1 VSNNCKTEAA
11 MATPELPPELWSLIL
26 SFLDTTSLV
35 RVTTAYP
42 WLRFLARSLR
52 QEFYTGAELCVVGEL
67 CNLTQLCVGLYDR
80 VTEDCLAGVFS
91 QLYHLTQVTINTD
104 GGCLTDTALLS
115 LLNNNPNLVSLN
127 LENCDSL
134 TSDSLATLPVHC
146 TQLSTLKLCWARRI
160 TDSCVNTILSG
171 CARLCQLTLYSC
183 HNITNVNTDSC
194 TMLTKLS
201 ITNCSQLGHVN
212 TGVNNARLTS
222 VILTGSKQLSDQTVC
237 QLAKNC
243 QDITELRLSFCS
255 DLTDL
260 SITILAENCQ
270 KLSVLNLQGCP
281 QVTSASVNKLNKVC
295 QVFRW

>member
-1 VSNNCKTEAA
+1 VSDNCQPEAV

-42 WLRFLARSLR
+42 WLRFLARSLK
-52 QEFYTGAELCVVGEL
+52 QDFYTGPELCVVGDL
-67 CNLTQLCVGLYDR
+67 CNLTQLCAGLYDR
-80 VTEDCLAGVFS
+80 VTEDSLAGVFS
-91 QLYHLTQVTINTD
+91 HLYHLTQVTISTD

-134 TSDSLATLPVHC
+134 TTDSLATLPLHC

-183 HNITNVNTDSC
+183 HNITNVTIDSC
-194 TMLTKLS
+194 EMLTKLS

-212 TGVNNARLTS
+212 TGTNNARLTS
-222 VILTGSKQLSDQTVC
+222 VILTGSRQLSDQTVC
-237 QLAKNC
+237 QLARNC
-243 QDITELRLSFCS
+243 QLIKELRLSFCS
-255 DLTDL
+255 ELTDL
-260 SITILAENCQ
+260 SITVLAENCH
-270 KLSVLNLQGCP
+270 KLSDLNLQGCP
-281 QVTSASVNKLNKVC
+281 QVTPASVNKLNKNC
-295 QVFRW
+295 QVSRW